1 MRKTYNERRK
11 ATYKKCRQ
19 RYKLYDSIYNG
30 INNHDTIH
38 KYAKES
44 IPAREKSPN
53 RKNMRDERL
62 FSSLGDSLV
71 EYFEEEE

>member
-44 IPAREKSPN
+44 IPAREK
-53 RKNMRDERL
+53 
-62 FSSLGDSLV
+62 
-71 EYFEEEE
+71 